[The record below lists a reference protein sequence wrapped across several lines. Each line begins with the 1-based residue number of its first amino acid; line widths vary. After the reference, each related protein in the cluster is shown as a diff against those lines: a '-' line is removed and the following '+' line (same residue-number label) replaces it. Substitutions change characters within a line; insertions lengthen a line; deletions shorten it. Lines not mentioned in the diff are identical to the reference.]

1 MRHLEIVL
9 RRDRFASKLSP
20 VMSACLSFS
29 DILDVSQPQI
39 FEMQRVGD
47 SYPDPSTPG
56 ACEAFTR
63 QVRLVEGIVV
73 QTYGVAA
80 AMAKKAEDL
89 KEVADVWKRM
99 SRFCHSAL
107 QILANMK
114 HKYPYC
120 GTPQLYDLIL
130 DYKLAADK
138 RCKSALEEAA
148 CQKTEIPKGLF
159 PKLN

>member
-1 MRHLEIVL
+1 MNT
-9 RRDRFASKLSP
+9 
-20 VMSACLSFS
+20 CLSFS

-39 FEMQRVGD
+39 NEMQRIGNF
-47 SYPDPSTPG
+47 YPDGSTPE
-56 ACEAFTR
+56 ASAAFTR

-80 AMAKKAEDL
+80 ALAKKADDL
-89 KEVADVWKRM
+89 NEVADVWRRM

-107 QILANMK
+107 QILADLK
-114 HKYPYC
+114 HKYACC
-120 GTPQLYDLIL
+120 GTTELYDLVL

-138 RCKSALEEAA
+138 RYTGTLEEAT
-148 CQKTEIPKGLF
+148 CQKTDFPKGLF

>member
-1 MRHLEIVL
+1 M
-9 RRDRFASKLSP
+9 K
-20 VMSACLSFS
+20 ACLSFS

-39 FEMQRVGD
+39 AEMERIGN
-47 SYPDPSTPG
+47 SYSDPSAPV

-80 AMAKKAEDL
+80 ALAKKADDL
-89 KEVADVWKRM
+89 KEVADVWNRM

-107 QILANMK
+107 RILADMK

-138 RCKSALEEAA
+138 RYKGTLEEVA
-148 CQKTEIPKGLF
+148 CQKTELPKGLF

>member
-1 MRHLEIVL
+1 M
-9 RRDRFASKLSP
+9 KT
-20 VMSACLSFS
+20 CLNFS
-29 DILDVSQPQI
+29 DILSVSQPQI
-39 FEMQRVGD
+39 TEMERIGNL
-47 SYPDPSTPG
+47 YPDASAPG
-56 ACEAFTR
+56 ACAAFTR

-80 AMAKKAEDL
+80 ALAKKTEDL
-89 KEVADVWKRM
+89 NEVADVWNKM

-107 QILANMK
+107 QILADLK

-120 GTPQLYDLIL
+120 GTSELYDLVL

-138 RCKSALEEAA
+138 RYTGTLEEAT
-148 CQKTEIPKGLF
+148 CQKTEFPKGLF

>member
-1 MRHLEIVL
+1 MNV
-9 RRDRFASKLSP
+9 
-20 VMSACLSFS
+20 VMKACLSFS

-39 FEMQRVGD
+39 TEMQRIGNF
-47 SYPDPSTPG
+47 YPDASAPG

-80 AMAKKAEDL
+80 ALAKKAEDL
-89 KEVADVWKRM
+89 KEVADVWSRM

-107 QILANMK
+107 QILADMR

-120 GTPQLYDLIL
+120 GTPQLYDLVL

-138 RCKSALEEAA
+138 RYRGTLEEAA
-148 CQKTEIPKGLF
+148 CQKMEFPKGLF